1 MMIIYMLN
9 NEEFET
15 LEDLRDAIE
24 YELDG
29 DSTLYDEMLDE
40 LGDVEIGSYSY
51 PHSLALERVDPIAYG
66 VGMNDYYDSVISDIM
81 YDLEMAT
88 DGEIVYTSIG
98 DIEVF
103 EVEDG
108 DL

>member
-1 MMIIYMLN
+1 MMIYVLN

-24 YELDG
+24 YELNG

-40 LGDVEIGSYSY
+40 LGDVEIGGYSY
-51 PHSLALERVDPIAYG
+51 PHSLALERVDPIAYR

-81 YDLEMAT
+81 YELET
-88 DGEIVYTSIG
+88 SNGECYIYTTIGEIEI
-98 DIEVF
+98 
-103 EVEDG
+103 VED
-108 DL
+108 DSDEY